1 MNESVISNEELKE
14 SVRNRYAEIAKTR
27 SSCCSATKS
36 GSSTFSDDYSELDG
50 YVADADLNLGCGVP
64 TEFAKI
70 SVGDHVLDL
79 GAGAGNDVFVSRR
92 IVGEAGKV
100 VGLDMTQEMID
111 RANENKTKLGY
122 ENVEFVLGEI
132 EDMPLEDSSFNVVI
146 SNCVLNLV
154 PDKIKAYEEVYRVLK
169 PEGHFC
175 MSDVVL
181 IENLPEKVQK
191 AAELYSSCVAG
202 ALLKETY
209 ISAIEAAGFKE
220 VEVLKEKEIRVSDET
235 LGKALSPEE
244 IEEYRKQPSPVVSI
258 TVFGQK

>member
-1 MNESVISNEELKE
+1 MNENVISDEELKQ
-14 SVRNRYAEIAKTR
+14 SVRDRYAEIAKTR
-27 SSCCSATKS
+27 SSCCGSTKS
-36 GSSTFSDDYSELDG
+36 GTSAFSDDYSALDG

-64 TEFAKI
+64 TEYAKM
-70 SVGDHVLDL
+70 SEGDHVLDL

-92 IVGEAGKV
+92 VVGETGKV

-111 RANENKTKLGY
+111 RANENKSKLGY

-132 EDMPLEDSSFNVVI
+132 EDMPLKDNSFNVVI

-154 PDKIKAYEEVYRVLK
+154 PDKVKAYQEVHRVLK
-169 PEGHFC
+169 PEGHFS
-175 MSDVVL
+175 MSDVV
-181 IENLPEKVQK
+181 IIDNLPEKVQR

-209 ISAIEAAGFKE
+209 VSAIEKAGFKDIE
-220 VEVLKEKEIRVSDET
+220 ILKEKEIHVSDET
-235 LGKALSPEE
+235 LSKALTLEE

-258 TVFGQK
+258 TIFGRK